1 MAVKTGV
8 PVKALNSL
16 PALLAPE
23 VVEKI
28 LDAYWSRNREN
39 PKLFT
44 IQLASRFV
52 AIAKETKCLDEA
64 ACERL
69 DQMRRDLED
78 RRVGGLT
85 DKNIALIRQV
95 LTPGVW
101 SRIVNLP

>member
-1 MAVKTGV
+1 MAVKAGV
-8 PVKALNSL
+8 PIESLNSL

-28 LDAYWSRNREN
+28 LDAYGLRNGEN

-44 IQLASRFV
+44 IELACRFI

-78 RRVGGLT
+78 HGVGGLT
-85 DKNIALIRQV
+85 DKNIV
-95 LTPGVW
+95 LHSAGSHAGCLEPRG
-101 SRIVNLP
+101 

>member
-1 MAVKTGV
+1 MKAGV
-8 PVKALNSL
+8 PIESLNSL

-28 LDAYWSRNREN
+28 LDAYGLRNGEN

-44 IQLASRFV
+44 IELACRFI

-78 RRVGGLT
+78 HGVGGLT
-85 DKNIALIRQV
+85 DKNIV
-95 LTPGVW
+95 LHSAGSHAGCLEPRG
-101 SRIVNLP
+101 